1 MIRNKQ
7 QNEAKIIFLP
17 CFCLELTII
26 HKLTAGMQHHN
37 ACCISYAI
45 TLNNLIQV
53 LYNHRLQ
60 LHAIT
65 AIETNQVQAL
75 HGYFGTHHKTRTEYS
90 AKAPFHSLR
99 VGFRMTLELVWN
111 LTIK

>member
-1 MIRNKQ
+1 
-7 QNEAKIIFLP
+7 
-17 CFCLELTII
+17 
-26 HKLTAGMQHHN
+26 MQHHY

-45 TLNNLIQV
+45 ALTNLIQV

-60 LHAIT
+60 SHAIA

-75 HGYFGTHHKTRTEYS
+75 HGYFGAHHKTRTEYS

-99 VGFRMTLELVWN
+99 VGFRDD
-111 LTIK
+111 TIIGVEFNN